1 MTMMASKDDNKRK
14 DADGAEKEVE
24 EEAPLKKQKT
34 MGNYN
39 GDNDDGD
46 DSSLSTNDYL
56 LSSEEEK

>member
-1 MTMMASKDDNKRK
+1 
-14 DADGAEKEVE
+14 VE